1 VTLRLKLFVLIAGA
15 IFFATSGVTAVAL
28 WREVIRGQELLAR
41 EGVAIAS
48 SAASAAS
55 HWLKADGLD
64 PGGQEALP
72 FVLEKLVRSAPLD
85 RAWVVDR
92 SGKVVACISKTSE
105 GCPEGFQ
112 PTEFQSAQWP
122 LQALLRLVH
131 PEGIVAGAPVLRAG
145 EVVGAVRVDFSHEEV
160 VGSARDLALGAS
172 LVGAFWIALG
182 LVMAGLFIQQVTKPL
197 VHLGEAAESLAEERG
212 IQLELPEERETAD
225 LVRAFNRMSSR
236 LEERRSENQRLIA
249 ELEERVE
256 QKTREV
262 LRADRLATLGG
273 IAAGFAHEIGN
284 SLNVIRGYAAVAE
297 RELPEAH
304 PNRADVTAIRRET
317 GRAAG
322 LLERFLVF
330 ARARDH
336 RAHRQSIEPILR
348 EAVEVMGPAA
358 AQAKVERVL
367 EIEPGLPEVVADA
380 GLLRQAFLNLCVN
393 AVHAMRDQGGGT
405 LTAAARRAGERVVV
419 EVGDTGPGLDEATA
433 RRIFEPFFTTKAE
446 GTGLGLAIVRQAA
459 EAHGGTVEVES
470 QPGRGATFRLRLPAA
485 PAEAAGAAE
494 DVQDEAEAGQP
505 AAATGGEP

>member
-41 EGVAIAS
+41 EGSAIAS
-48 SAASAAS
+48 TGAAAAA
-55 HWLKADGLD
+55 HWLRADGLA

-72 FVLEKLVRSAPLD
+72 LVLERLVKTAPLV

-92 SGKVVACISKTSE
+92 SGKVVACVTRVAQ
-105 GCPEGFQ
+105 GCPEGVQ
-112 PTEFQSAQWP
+112 PSEFQSAEWP
-122 LQALLRLVH
+122 LQALRRLLS
-131 PEGIVAGAPVLRAG
+131 PEGIVAGSPVLRGG

-160 VGSARDLALGAS
+160 AGSARDLALGAS
-172 LVGAFWIALG
+172 LVGAFWIGLG
-182 LVMAGLFIQQVTKPL
+182 LLMAVIFIQQVTKPL
-197 VHLGEAAESLAEERG
+197 LHLVQGAENLAEERG
-212 IQLELPEERETAD
+212 VQLDVPEERETAD
-225 LVRAFNRMSSR
+225 LVRAFNHMSSR
-236 LEERRSENQRLIA
+236 LEERRRENQKLIA

-297 RELPEAH
+297 RELPADH
-304 PNRADVTAIRRET
+304 PNRGDVTAIRRET

-336 RAHRQSIEPILR
+336 QAHAQPLGPVLR
-348 EAVEVMGPAA
+348 EAVEVVGPAA
-358 AQAKVERVL
+358 AEAKVERIV

-393 AVHAMRDQGGGT
+393 AIHAMRGQGGGR
-405 LTAAARRAGERVVV
+405 LTATARRDGGLVLV
-419 EVGDTGPGLDEATA
+419 EIRDTGPGLDDSTA

-470 QPGRGATFRLRLPAA
+470 QPGRGAAFRLRLPAA
-485 PAEAAGAAE
+485 AAGAATLADDDPDQARPSLARE
-494 DVQDEAEAGQP
+494 
-505 AAATGGEP
+505 GEP